1 MFASTPQ
8 SAHTIIGSGSYGCV
22 TKPAFKC
29 KNQMKAEKYYE
40 ISKITNKVEA
50 KKEHDI
56 MSYLRNDDEL
66 EQYIL
71 DSKQCQPMVSP
82 HMGADHFKMTAERC
96 RDQTIGK
103 SYVFTKDFNLHNDAW
118 LLQMKYGGT
127 PMYIYE
133 NQIIDMSKKRQ
144 KKFLQA
150 ISKIIHCLQLFQKK
164 KLMHCDIKLD
174 NILYDENSGNIKIID
189 FGLAANADKYKEYF
203 RTKPKPIFKG
213 ESKYYPPEVKFSN
226 KENFDKYFE
235 EKETSHKN
243 CNEKPCIQ
251 CQCYAGYNEDDYVEF
266 LDDSAKTFDSYSLAY
281 WLEQM
286 FDEFRDKELFSIS
299 NNTDL
304 DTNFTYACIE
314 LMGTYCHKEVKKRE
328 KDLGKWKKD
337 YDKIL
342 LLYDNIFEVD
352 KDQENKEF
360 IKHINN
366 IDAELEDITRTLE
379 HSTYLKIL
387 KLIDKF
393 DNNIRRYQDNMNM
406 DEDDNIDIPEFH
418 NLITK
423 FQIKKIEAKNFRE
436 AAIEVEEEEAEKARL
451 AKEAKDKQLK
461 DETKEL
467 EAKKKKDTQKAIEK
481 YKKQKAAEKEDAKDK
496 ERRFKKEADEKR
508 ELANKAKK
516 KQIEEWKAKKAA
528 EAAAEKA
535 AAKQQKTK
543 KPPPQKKLPIKGGK
557 TKRKPKLRTRNKKLR
572 SNKKRRHGKKTYK
585 KRKTT
590 RRK

>member
-1 MFASTPQ
+1 MFASTPP
-8 SAHTIIGSGSYGCV
+8 SEHTIIGSGSYGCV

-29 KNQMKAEKYYE
+29 KNQIQNEKFYE
-40 ISKITNKVEA
+40 ISKITNKDGA
-50 KKEHDI
+50 KKEHNV
-56 MSYLRNDDEL
+56 MSDLRTDDEL

-71 DSKQCQPMVSP
+71 DSKQCQPMVSSNISGTGP
-82 HMGADHFKMTAERC
+82 NHFKRTAERC
-96 RDQTIGK
+96 RERTIGK

-133 NQIIDMSKKRQ
+133 KQIIDMSKKRQ

-150 ISKIIHCLQLFQKK
+150 ISKIIHCLQLFQRK

-203 RTKPKPIFKG
+203 RTELKPIFKG
-213 ESKYYPPEVKFSN
+213 ESEYYPPEVKFSN
-226 KENFDKYFE
+226 KKKFDTYFK

-243 CNEKPCIQ
+243 CNENPCIQ
-251 CQCYAGYNEDDYVEF
+251 CQCYAGYNKDDYVEF

-281 WLEQM
+281 WLEIM
-286 FDEFRDKELFSIS
+286 FNDFFSKNLFSKENDE
-299 NNTDL
+299 NNL
-304 DTNFTYACIE
+304 NYSCME
-314 LMGTYCHKEVKKRE
+314 LMRQYCHEEVKKRE

-337 YDKIL
+337 YDQIL
-342 LLYDNIFEVD
+342 LNYDNIFEVD

-360 IKHINN
+360 IEDINN

-379 HSTYLKIL
+379 HSTYLKIFN
-387 KLIDKF
+387 LIDKF
-393 DNNIRRYQDNMNM
+393 DNNIRKYQDNMNM

-451 AKEAKDKQLK
+451 AEKKRLAEKTKAKELKDKKKIK
-461 DETKEL
+461 DTQEALEEYKKQKDAKAAAAKAEKIRL
-467 EAKKKKDTQKAIEK
+467 DNEAKKKRALE
-481 YKKQKAAEKEDAKDK
+481 
-496 ERRFKKEADEKR
+496 
-508 ELANKAKK
+508 NKAKK
-516 KQIEEWKAKKAA
+516 KQIAEWKAKKAA
-528 EAAAEKA
+528 EAAAAAENA

-543 KPPPQKKLPIKGGK
+543 KIKGGK

-590 RRK
+590 SRK